1 MHYMVQCS
9 GCSHVHGVNALQL
22 AQQASRWA
30 CPICGVVTDY
40 AQHQLAQ
47 PGLSSD
53 AKDFWSAVFFAGL
66 FVGLVMAAD
75 RLSQKLS
82 RVDGL

>member
-1 MHYMVQCS
+1 MHYMIQCS
-9 GCSHVHGVNALQL
+9 NCSHVHTVDALQL

-40 AQHQLAQ
+40 AQYELAQ
-47 PGLSSD
+47 PGLSPE
-53 AKDFWSAVFFAGL
+53 AKDFWTAVFFAGL

-75 RLSQKLS
+75 RLSRTLD
-82 RVDGL
+82 RL